1 MEAMASGQPRFR
13 KCATIGAPL
22 KKRHEPGLT
31 FGFRPS

>member
-1 MEAMASGQPRFR
+1 MEAMVSGDSRLR